1 MAGEDIFGEMG
12 SKLVSTIFGSIL
24 WVGLGLVIAI
34 AIIFTMWFFLI
45 YKKKFDIEVK
55 LTSNRSH
62 EKNKIILDKAAILKD
77 WKEKIPYFR
86 VWGLRRDFPVPRYEV
101 LQSTNKGDYVE
112 IYRKSEEEFYFLTPS
127 KIDKFRLIKSDGIEI
142 AVADQTQT
150 MVDPEMAF
158 WAQKRKS
165 TNKKMFDTEGMLMKI
180 LPYIPQLIGGVILIF
195 TLYILMDHL
204 PSILSQLEELVRA
217 LNQAQNAQI
226 ITGK

>member
-77 WKEKIPYFR
+77 WKEKIPYCR

-142 AVADQTQT
+142 AVADQTKT
-150 MVDPEMAF
+150 MVDTEMAF